1 MRTIRRAAVTGLMAV
16 WLAPLSAFADGA
28 SSNCADSAATQLE
41 VLVVLEDSIQTELTG
56 DETLRRDDLRAARRR
71 LLRREG

>member
-16 WLAPLSAFADGA
+16 WLAPLSAFADAG
-28 SSNCADSAATQLE
+28 CAKPRSIE
-41 VLVVLEDSIQTELTG
+41 IVLEDQRGQPATEASRQ
-56 DETLRRDDLRAARRR
+56 DELREARRR